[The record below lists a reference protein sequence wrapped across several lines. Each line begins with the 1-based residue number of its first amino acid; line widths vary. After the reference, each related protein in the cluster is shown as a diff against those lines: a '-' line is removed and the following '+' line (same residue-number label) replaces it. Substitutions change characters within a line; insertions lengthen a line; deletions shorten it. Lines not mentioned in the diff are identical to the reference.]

1 MVGHPAPDFTLPNL
15 QGRPVQLSNF
25 RGKKAV
31 FINFWATW
39 CPPCRLEMPM
49 MEKAYHVYK
58 GDGLEILAISVDSG
72 PKSLV
77 RNFIQEFELTFPALL
92 DPDMKTM
99 NQFRIFAI
107 PASFLVDKEG
117 MIRFREL
124 GYRDWTDGD
133 STKILKELIR

>member
-1 MVGHPAPDFTLPNL
+1 
-15 QGRPVQLSNF
+15 
-25 RGKKAV
+25 
-31 FINFWATW
+31 
-39 CPPCRLEMPM
+39 M